1 MSPHVHHNLVPT
13 LLTAR
18 LVINKLGIH
27 LDQEDVNASSGLL
40 LRAGQDDDFLL
51 QRHCQVF
58 YTGPEPAMND
68 KLTLNSE
75 PDHSILP
82 N

>member
-1 MSPHVHHNLVPT
+1 MFGDWT
-13 LLTAR
+13 LLQVP
-18 LVINKLGIH
+18 L
-27 LDQEDVNASSGLL
+27 EDVNASSGLL

-82 N
+82 IQK